1 MTWQAADRIA
11 DALLYEGY
19 LLYPYRATAAKN
31 RYRWQ
36 FGVVAP
42 RACGDA
48 NECGPSRI
56 QTQCL
61 FEPGARPV
69 LDIKIRFLQVE
80 ARVVERLVCAPDRW
94 EAVDAVTVDGRELV
108 SWDEALLRELAL
120 SALSAQEPF
129 AERVYPLEVDGGRDV
144 EVVRNA
150 AGDVVAREVRERWPI
165 SCLVHVAIEPARGA
179 RKLSVRIENVTPCP
193 PGADVR
199 RAEILR
205 RSLVST
211 HTLLAVSDGAFVSLL
226 DPPAHAAAS
235 AAGCENLHAWPVLVG
250 ETQQRNLML
259 SAPII
264 LYDYPSVAPES
275 PGDLFDGTEIDE
287 MLTLRVLTLTD
298 RERREA
304 LATDPRARQVVERAA
319 ALPPEAFERLHGAVR
334 YLGEAAQ
341 PAADASA
348 WEAFVNPPGSEAEKT
363 LEINGRHLGKG
374 SRVRLCPRAGHRA
387 DAMDMFLAGQP
398 ATVAAVLRD
407 LEGQAHV
414 AVTVDAAGATDL
426 HESNGRFFY
435 FRPDEIEVLDDVPGG
450 APSESAQP
458 AARVLVAG
466 IGNIFLG
473 DDGFGPA
480 VIQRLASRAIPPW
493 AKVEDFGI
501 RGVHLAYELLGASPA
516 YNTTIIVDAVSRG
529 GAPGTLYVIEAEV
542 GDLPSASPDAH
553 ALNVDAVLGLLKS
566 IGGQPGRVLIVGC
579 ETESVTPEMGLSASV
594 AGAVDGATDMVLQ
607 LLAAEGQ

>member
-42 RACGDA
+42 RACGDS
-48 NECGPSRI
+48 NDCGPWWV

-80 ARVVERLVCAPDRW
+80 ARMIERLVCAPDRW
-94 EAVDAVTVDGRELV
+94 EAVDALTVDGRELV
-108 SWDEALLRELAL
+108 SWDEALPREVVL
-120 SALSAQEPF
+120 SGVSAREPF
-129 AERVYPLEVDGGRDV
+129 TDRVYPLEVNGGRDV
-144 EVVRNA
+144 QVVRNA
-150 AGDVVAREVRERWPI
+150 AGDVVAREVRERWTI
-165 SCLVHVAIEPARGA
+165 SGLVHLAVTPAGEA
-179 RKLSVRIENVTPCP
+179 RRLSVRIENVTPCP
-193 PGADVR
+193 SGASVR
-199 RAEILR
+199 RAEGLR

-211 HTLLAVSDGAFVSLL
+211 HILLSVSDGAFLSLL
-226 DPPAHAAAS
+226 DPPAHAVAS
-235 AAGCENLHAWPVLVG
+235 AAGCENVHMWPVLVG
-250 ETQQRNLML
+250 QAPQRNLML

-287 MLTLRVLTLTD
+287 LLTLRVLTLTD
-298 RERREA
+298 EERREA
-304 LATDPRARQVVERAA
+304 LATDPRARQVVDRAA

-334 YLGEAAQ
+334 YLGDAAQ
-341 PAADASA
+341 EGAGPSA
-348 WEAFVNPPGSEAEKT
+348 WEAFLNPPGSDGEET
-363 LEINGRHLGKG
+363 LEINGRRAAKG
-374 SRVRLCPRAGHRA
+374 SRVRLCPPPGRRA
-387 DAMDMFLAGQP
+387 DAMDMFLAGQT
-398 ATVAAVLRD
+398 ATVAAVYRD

-414 AVTVDAAGATDL
+414 AVTVDAAAATDL
-426 HESNGRFFY
+426 HEANGRFFY
-435 FRPDEIEVLDDVPGG
+435 FRPDEIEVLDGDPGG
-450 APSESAQP
+450 APSESLQP
-458 AARVLVAG
+458 IARVLVAG

-480 VIQRLASRAIPPW
+480 VIQRLASRAVPEW

-516 YNTTIIVDAVSRG
+516 YTTTIIIDAVSRG
-529 GAPGTLYVIEAEV
+529 GAPGTLYVIEPDAE
-542 GDLPSASPDAH
+542 DLPSASPDAH
-553 ALNVDAVLGLLKS
+553 ALSVEAVLGLLKS
-566 IGGQPGRVLIVGC
+566 IGGEPGRVLIVGC
-579 ETESVTPEMGLSASV
+579 ETESVAPEMGLSAPV
-594 AGAVDGATDMVLQ
+594 ASAVDGAAELVMN
-607 LLAAEGQ
+607 LLTAEGP